1 MFKRGIWKGNV
12 ERREGR
18 GRKGDK
24 KREKG
29 SGGTRREN
37 RERDWFGLAHPQ
49 LLQPSEL
56 KCQICECQ
64 NTLGVQTSQAFM
76 NPGPA
81 VIWLHLLKR
90 TQARAFSLSLI
101 HTLNCVRNKFSFN
114 PLNFGVVSYKGQW
127 WLWHWLLSWH
137 QCFFILI
144 TFDYS
149 IKQILLMPKWC
160 SRNLSQWYLKDYL
173 FQSPVLSMWFM
184 FA

>member
-29 SGGTRREN
+29 GGGTRREN
-37 RERDWFGLAHPQ
+37 RERERDWFGLAYPQ

-56 KCQICECQ
+56 KCQICECP

-81 VIWLHLLKR
+81 VIWLHLPKR
-90 TQARAFSLSLI
+90 TPASASSLSLI

-114 PLNFGVVSYKGQW
+114 PLNFGVVCYTVQRTQTRGNNGSDTDYYPGISVSSF
-127 WLWHWLLSWH
+127 WLP
-137 QCFFILI
+137 
-144 TFDYS
+144 
-149 IKQILLMPKWC
+149 LMIVSGRSFTC
-160 SRNLSQWYLKDYL
+160 QNDVLKTCHNDI
-173 FQSPVLSMWFM
+173 
-184 FA
+184 